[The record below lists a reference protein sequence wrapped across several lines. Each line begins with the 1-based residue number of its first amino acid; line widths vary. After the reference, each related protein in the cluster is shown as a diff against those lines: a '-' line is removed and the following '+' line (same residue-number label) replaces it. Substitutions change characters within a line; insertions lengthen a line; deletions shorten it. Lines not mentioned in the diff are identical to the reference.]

1 MLYTVK
7 QRSLSVLLAAGI
19 LIAGIL
25 AWQDLPVDAF
35 PDVTGVQVQVAAQAG
50 GLSTEGVERLVT
62 IPIEDAMGGLPGF
75 TEVRSISKDSL
86 SLVTVVF
93 EDDKDIDLARQEVS
107 QRLDHVRGELPRGVE
122 PEIGPKISGLGEIF
136 QYTLEMEE
144 TEDGEP
150 KIPLR
155 ELRDLQDWVVARHLV
170 RLKGVTEINSFGGE
184 VRQIEVLPD
193 PDLLV
198 AHGFTL
204 EDLEAA
210 ITTAGDDVGG
220 GFIDDSEWRR
230 YVVGRGR
237 FTDPE
242 DVRRL
247 VLGAVEGT
255 PIFLHQVA
263 EVRVGHVPRFGA
275 ITRNGEGETVGG
287 VVMLLQGGNAR
298 EVVGRIHEAIIDLA
312 PSLPEG
318 VEIVPYYDRTLLTD
332 ASVGTVS
339 EALLVGGSLVVFV
352 LLLFL
357 WNLRAALVVALSL
370 PLTASLVFLTMRWVE
385 ISANLMTLGG
395 LAIAIGMIGD
405 GAIVVVEAMVRAGR
419 GDGDR
424 RDRLVKALDEVARP
438 VFFSILVIVAVLLPL
453 FSLEGIEGKMFRPMA
468 ASIAFA
474 MLASLLV
481 SLGVVPGLVSFTG
494 SAKDERNPI
503 ERLLLSIYRPILRIC
518 LRWRLLVALSAVGSL
533 AGAAA
538 LVPGL
543 GTEFMPALQ
552 EGTLTVML
560 NRASTASLESSSALA
575 TWLEGEILEKVP
587 EVKNAVTRI
596 GRPEVAID
604 DHGPEALEMILTL
617 RDPEER
623 REGFDQARIA
633 AEVSKIIR
641 DVPGTTG
648 FVGQPIEHR
657 VQHMVSGVKSHVAVK
672 IFGEDLDEMTDV
684 AAQIAAVMN
693 EIPGAAD
700 VSVQRIKGK
709 VQLDVI
715 PDGNALAPYG
725 LDAGDVAALVGLGI
739 GGRRVGTW
747 YRGER
752 RYPVHLRLPP
762 ERRETKEAI
771 EGIPFVAPTGERVLL
786 GDVAEVTEATPPAQI
801 GREGFRRKVNVEC
814 NVRGRDLGGF
824 VAALDEGLAQV
835 RKDMPTGISLDIGG
849 DFENQERATRRL
861 AKILPM
867 VLGLI
872 LLLQLAALRSIRS
885 TLLVLL
891 NLPFSMVGG
900 IAMIWILEIHVSV
913 SVLVGLI
920 ALFGMA
926 VQHGT
931 ILVSTIDR
939 RRAGGATVDEAVMG
953 ASLLRLRPLL
963 MTKLTSFFGLLPML
977 LASGPGADVQRPLA
991 AVVLGGL
998 IFTTLLNLFVVPAMY
1013 RWFYRDKL
1021 KVGDHL
1027 IKRRDSESTRDRR
1040 PPLRG
1045 PLSG

>member
-1 MLYTVK
+1 MFDALLK
-7 QRSLSVLLAAGI
+7 QRAFSILLAAGI
-19 LIAGIL
+19 LLAGVL

-35 PDVTGVQVQVAAQAG
+35 PDVTGVQVQVAAQAD
-50 GLSTEGVERLVT
+50 GLSTEGIERLVT

-75 TEVRSISKDSL
+75 VEVRSISKDSL

-107 QRLDHVRGELPRGVE
+107 QRLDHVRGELPPGVE
-122 PEIGPKISGLGEIF
+122 PEMGPKISGLGEVF
-136 QYTLEMEE
+136 QYTIDVERG
-144 TEDGEP
+144 EDGTP

-155 ELRDLQDWVVARHLV
+155 ELRDLQDWVIARHLV
-170 RLKGVTEINSFGGE
+170 RVKGVTEVNSFGGE

-198 AHGFTL
+198 AYGFTL
-204 EDLEAA
+204 EDVEAVV
-210 ITTAGDDVGG
+210 TAAGRDVGG
-220 GFIDDSEWRR
+220 GFIDDGEWRR

-237 FTDPE
+237 YEDLE
-242 DVRRL
+242 DVRQL
-247 VLGAVEGT
+247 VMGAVEGT
-255 PIFLHQVA
+255 TIFLHQVA
-263 EVRVGHVPRFGA
+263 DVRIGHVPRFGL
-275 ITRNGEGETVGG
+275 ITGNGEGETVGG
-287 VVMLLQGGNAR
+287 VVMLLQGANAR
-298 EVVGRIHEAIIDLA
+298 DVVSHIHDAIEDLA
-312 PSLPEG
+312 PSLPDG

-339 EALLVGGSLVVFV
+339 EALLVGGGLVIFV

-370 PLTASLVFLTMRWVE
+370 PLTASLVFLTMRWTG

-405 GAIVVVEAMVRAGR
+405 GAIVVVEAMVRAAR
-419 GDGDR
+419 GDGSRHDR
-424 RDRLVKALDEVARP
+424 FVAALDEVSRP

-453 FSLEGIEGKMFRPMA
+453 FSLQGIEGKMFRPMA
-468 ASIAFA
+468 AAIAFA
-474 MLASLLV
+474 MLASLVV
-481 SLGVVPGLVSFTG
+481 SLGVVPGLASFT
-494 SAKDERNPI
+494 SSRKTVERNPV
-503 ERLLLSIYRPILRIC
+503 ERLLLAIYRPLLGLC
-518 LRWRLLVALSAVGSL
+518 LRWRPLVALAAIASL
-533 AGAAA
+533 GGAAA

-552 EGTLTVML
+552 EGTLTVIV
-560 NRASTASLESSSALA
+560 NRASTASLESSSTIA
-575 TWLEGEILEKVP
+575 TWLEGEILERIP
-587 EVKNAVTRI
+587 EVRGAVTRV

-604 DHGPEALEMILTL
+604 DHGPDALELVLTL
-617 RDPEER
+617 QDPGDR
-623 REGFDQARIA
+623 REGWDQQRIA
-633 AEVSKIIR
+633 AAVAKIIE
-641 DVPGTTG
+641 DIPGATG

-672 IFGEDLDEMTDV
+672 VFGEDLDEMFD
-684 AAQIAAVMN
+684 AAARIAAVMQ
-693 EIPGAAD
+693 ETPGSAD

-709 VQLDVI
+709 VQLDVV
-715 PDGNALAPYG
+715 PDRDALAPYG
-725 LDAGDVAALVGLGI
+725 LDSGDINELVELGI

-752 RYPVHLRLPP
+752 RYPVVLRLPAD
-762 ERRETKEAI
+762 RRATKESI
-771 EGIPFVAPTGERVLL
+771 EGIPFVAPTGEHVLL
-786 GDVAEVTEATPPAQI
+786 GDVASVREATPPAQI
-801 GREGFRRKVNVEC
+801 GREGFKRKVNVEC
-814 NVRGRDLGGF
+814 NVRGRDLGSF
-824 VAALDEGLAQV
+824 VAALDEGLGPV
-835 RKDMPTGISLDIGG
+835 REALPTGVHLAIGG
-849 DFENQERATRRL
+849 DFENQQRATHRL
-861 AKILPM
+861 ILILPV

-872 LLLQLAALRSIRS
+872 LLLQLAALRSPRS

-891 NLPFSMVGG
+891 NLPFSVVGG
-900 IAMIWILEIHVSV
+900 IGMIWFLGIHVSV

-939 RRAGGATVDEAVMG
+939 RRSDGASVDEAVMG
-953 ASLLRLRPLL
+953 ASLIRLRPLL

-998 IFTTLLNLFVVPAMY
+998 LFTTLLNLFVVPAMY
-1013 RWFYRDKL
+1013 RWFHPVR
-1021 KVGDHL
+1021 VG
-1027 IKRRDSESTRDRR
+1027 
-1040 PPLRG
+1040 G
-1045 PLSG
+1045 QG

>member
-1 MLYTVK
+1 MFDALLK
-7 QRSLSVLLAAGI
+7 QRALSVLLAAGI
-19 LIAGIL
+19 LMAGVL
-25 AWQDLPVDAF
+25 AWRDLPVDAF
-35 PDVTGVQVQVAAQAG
+35 PDVTGVQVQIAAQAE
-50 GLSTEGVERLVT
+50 GLSTEGIERLVT

-93 EDDKDIDLARQEVS
+93 DEDKDIDLARQEVS
-107 QRLDHVRGELPRGVE
+107 QRLDHVRGELPRGVD
-122 PEIGPKISGLGEIF
+122 PEMGPKISGLGEVF
-136 QYTLEMEE
+136 QYTIEVGWIC
-144 TEDGEP
+144 TEHPEVWEDEP
-150 KIPLR
+150 GVCPHDERPLVRPEIPLR
-155 ELRDLQDWVVARHLV
+155 ELRDLQDWIVARHLV
-170 RLKGVTEINSFGGE
+170 RLKGVTEVNSFGGE

-204 EDLEAA
+204 QDLETV
-210 ITTAGDDVGG
+210 ITQAGDDVGG
-220 GFIDDSEWRR
+220 GFIDDGEWRR

-237 FTDPE
+237 FTEPE
-242 DVRRL
+242 DVGRL

-255 PIFLHQVA
+255 PVFLHQVA
-263 EVRVGHVPRFGA
+263 DVRIGHVPRFGA

-287 VVMLLQGGNAR
+287 VVMLLQGANAQD
-298 EVVGRIHEAIIDLA
+298 VVDRIHGAIEDLG
-312 PSLPEG
+312 PSLPAG
-318 VEIVPYYDRTLLTD
+318 TRIIPYYDRTLLTD

-370 PLTASLVFLTMRWVE
+370 PLTAFLVFLTMRATG

-424 RDRLVKALDEVARP
+424 RGRLIAALGEVARP

-474 MLASLLV
+474 MLASLVV
-481 SLGVVPGLVSFTG
+481 SLGVVPGLASFTAG
-494 SAKDERNPI
+494 GKDKRNPI
-503 ERLLLSIYRPILRIC
+503 ERLLLAVYRPLLGLC
-518 LRWRLLVALSAVGSL
+518 LRWRWWVALGALGSL
-533 AGAAA
+533 AGAAV
-538 LVPGL
+538 LVPQL
-543 GTEFMPALQ
+543 GTEFMPSLQ
-552 EGTLTVML
+552 EGTLTVMV
-560 NRASTASLESSSALA
+560 NRASTASLESSTTIA
-575 TWLEGEILEKVP
+575 TWLENEILEKIP
-587 EVKNAVTRI
+587 EVEWAVTRT

-604 DHGPEALEMILTL
+604 DQGPDACEMLLTL
-617 RDPEER
+617 KDPEDR
-623 REGFDQARIA
+623 REGWDQQRIA
-633 AEVSKIIR
+633 AEISEIIK
-641 DVPGTTG
+641 DIPGATG

-672 IFGEDLDEMTDV
+672 VTGEDLDEMTEV
-684 AAQIAAVMN
+684 AAQVAAVMN

-709 VQLDVI
+709 VQLDI
-715 PDGNALAPYG
+715 NPDRDALAPYG
-725 LDAGDVAALVGLGI
+725 LDTGDINELVELGI

-752 RYPVHLRLPP
+752 RYPVVLRLPF
-762 ERRETKEAI
+762 EHRETKEAM
-771 EGIPFVAPTGERVLL
+771 EEIPFVSSTGERVRL
-786 GDVAEVTEATPPAQI
+786 GDVASVDEATPPAQI
-801 GREGFRRKVNVEC
+801 GREGFKRKVNVEC

-824 VAALDEGLAQV
+824 VAELDEGLAAV
-835 RKDMPTGISLDIGG
+835 RRDLPTGVNLAIGG
-849 DFENQERATRRL
+849 DFENQQRATERL
-861 AKILPM
+861 ALILPV

-872 LLLQLAALRSIRS
+872 LILQLAALRSIRS

-900 IAMIWILEIHVSV
+900 IGMIWLLDIHISV

-939 RRAGGATVDEAVMG
+939 RREDGATVDQAVTD
-953 ASLLRLRPLL
+953 ASLVRLRPLL

-998 IFTTLLNLFVVPAMY
+998 LFTTLLNLFVVPAMY
-1013 RWFYRDKL
+1013 RWFHPSRE
-1021 KVGDHL
+1021 G
-1027 IKRRDSESTRDRR
+1027 
-1040 PPLRG
+1040 G
-1045 PLSG
+1045 QG